1 MTSRLLLPTALTL
14 FVAVSINALAGDWP
28 QWRGPNRD
36 AKSEETNLL
45 EEWPEGGPPLAWKV
59 NGVGGGFSTVSISKG
74 TIYTLGDFKDDGCY
88 AIALKESDGSEI
100 WKTKIGNTSNHG
112 GYPGPRCTPTIDG
125 GQVFVL
131 SADGD
136 VACLDAKSGEKKWS
150 VNFKTDFNGKIMSG
164 WGYSESLLV
173 DGNQVVCTP
182 GGSDGTLLALDRNS
196 GKELWRTK
204 EWTDNAA
211 YSSVIISTIEGTR
224 QYIQLTDRSVGGV
237 DPETGRLLWR
247 ADRPGKVAVIPTP
260 VVSDNIVFVTSGYNV
275 GCNGFRVTKD
285 GSIWNAE
292 QIYAEQKYANHH
304 GGVVLL
310 DGYVYGANGGT
321 FRCLN
326 VKTGEIVFEGR
337 SVGKG
342 ATLYANGHLILRSEK
357 GPVALIEATPDG
369 LNEVSRFDQPERS
382 NRDAWPHPVIANG
395 KLYLRDQDLLL
406 CYDVKKQ

>member
-1 MTSRLLLPTALTL
+1 MTSRLFFPASLTLCFALTAAA
-14 FVAVSINALAGDWP
+14 FGGDWA

-36 AKSEETNLL
+36 AKSTETNLL
-45 EEWPEGGPPLAWKV
+45 EEWPEGGPPLAWKA
-59 NGVGGGFSTVSISKG
+59 NGLGGGFSTVSISNG
-74 TIYTLGDFKDDGCY
+74 IIYTLGDIGDDCF
-88 AIALKESDGSEI
+88 AIALNEADGSPV
-100 WKTKIGNTSNHG
+100 WKTRISGKSNYG
-112 GYPGPRCTPTIDG
+112 GYPGPRCTPTVDG
-125 GQVFVL
+125 GQLFVL
-131 SADGD
+131 SAHGD
-136 VACLDAKSGEKKWS
+136 LACLDAGTGGTKWTVS
-150 VNFKTDFNGKIMSG
+150 LKNEFNGKVMSG
-164 WGYSESLLV
+164 WGYSESPLV
-173 DGNQVVCTP
+173 DGNRVICTP
-182 GGSDGTLLALDRNS
+182 GGNDGTLLALDRNS

-237 DPETGRLLWR
+237 DPESGRLLWR

-292 QIYAEQKYANHH
+292 QIYAKQQYANHH

-310 DGYVYGANGGT
+310 DGYVYGSNGGT
-321 FRCLN
+321 FRCLDI
-326 VKTGEIVFEGR
+326 KTGEFAFEGR

-342 ATLYANGHLILRSEK
+342 ATLYADGHLYLRSEK
-357 GPVALIEATPDG
+357 GPVALIEATPER

-406 CYDVKKQ
+406 CYDVKKK